1 MPAWS
6 FRMGLS
12 ALALS
17 ALGIGACSPPPPHPE
32 MSSTLPGAPVTP
44 SLSAAPLAIDVVWNQ
59 SGAPTSPLIGSGP
72 SQPEQIVVRW
82 DPNDYSDETI
92 LAVADRECSAFNLAT
107 RPDGEPADLSAS
119 TKVQHFA
126 CVDRP

>member
-1 MPAWS
+1 MPALS

-17 ALGIGACSPPPPHPE
+17 VLGISACSPPPSDPE
-32 MSSTLPGAPVTP
+32 MSSIMPGAPATP

-59 SGAPTSPLIGSGP
+59 SGAPTSPLLGSGP
-72 SQPEQIVVRW
+72 SRPEQIVIRW
-82 DPNDYSDETI
+82 DPNDYSEQQI
-92 LAVADRECSAFNLAT
+92 LAVADWQCRAFDLGT
-107 RPDGEPADLSAS
+107 RPDGEPALSAS

-126 CVDRP
+126 CVGPP